1 MNKQTSALLALLF
14 CLTPFLLTV
23 KDGYVALYDR
33 ETAHWE
39 ITDTPLSSLP
49 PDDQALLPQGIPGVE
64 MGSDL
69 WGLMIVGGDEDKLIV
84 NLSLPSEEYTL
95 MLDLNHELE
104 PTVLWGGQR

>member
-1 MNKQTSALLALLF
+1 MKKQTSALLALLL

-49 PDDQALLPQGIPGVE
+49 PDDQALLTQGIPLETRPAVTE
-64 MGSDL
+64 AM
-69 WGLMIVGGDEDKLIV
+69 EDFC
-84 NLSLPSEEYTL
+84 S
-95 MLDLNHELE
+95 
-104 PTVLWGGQR
+104 